1 MEIRLHS
8 TSGNK
13 TVLTQL
19 IKNGEP
25 SNVYLLKTDV
35 PTKELRVSK
44 KNFDV
49 LYVDCPG
56 GPRIAVGKIIK
67 YTKLPV
73 VVEIKHNP
81 TIDKYLIIFKS

>member
-19 IKNGEP
+19 TKNGEP

-56 GPRIAVGKIIK
+56 GPRIAVGKTIK
-67 YTKLPV
+67 HTKLPV